1 MGGGGGNKKGV
12 HPVTDNE
19 QTDPKKQKSETS
31 EVMPRE
37 KRLDMFI
44 ATRKDLRRFRWPD
57 HVDLS
62 GPHPM
67 TMREFASIQLDNIE
81 HQNFDLEVD
90 YSNIS
95 DNSVV
100 LRLYDPEA
108 NIMDGEE
115 MLPEITECSRKAI
128 GEYNE
133 SNVILFGLLVPP
145 FLNGLMVL
153 SMEHPG
159 AVHSLPGCSSRG
171 THFDLKRVLK
181 ANVEALCPYQYY
193 ITFEAHDATR
203 DFTQSFQAIVA
214 ICFPTTKQE
223 VQLVQIRKPLRPFCP
238 PKAMSQL
245 FVN

>member
-1 MGGGGGNKKGV
+1 MGGSGGNKKGV

-44 ATRKDLRRFRWPD
+44 ATLKDLKKFRWPD

-62 GPHPM
+62 GPHKM
-67 TMREFASIQLDNIE
+67 TMREFASIQLDTIE
-81 HQNFDLEVD
+81 HENFDLEVD

-108 NIMDGEE
+108 NIMDGEK

-128 GEYNE
+128 EEYNK

-153 SMEHPG
+153 SMEHSG
-159 AVHSLPGCSSRG
+159 ASIG

-181 ANVEALCPYQYY
+181 ANVEALSPYQYY

-214 ICFPTTKQE
+214 IRFPATKQE

>member
-19 QTDPKKQKSETS
+19 QADPKKQKSETS

-57 HVDLS
+57 HVDLN

-81 HQNFDLEVD
+81 HQ
-90 YSNIS
+90 
-95 DNSVV
+95 SVV

-133 SNVILFGLLVPP
+133 SNVILLGLLVPL

-153 SMEHPG
+153 SMEHSG
-159 AVHSLPGCSSRG
+159 AVHSLHGCSPRG
-171 THFDLKRVLK
+171 THFDLKRYD
-181 ANVEALCPYQYY
+181 LCLCG
-193 ITFEAHDATR
+193 A
-203 DFTQSFQAIVA
+203 
-214 ICFPTTKQE
+214 
-223 VQLVQIRKPLRPFCP
+223 
-238 PKAMSQL
+238 
-245 FVN
+245 

>member
-1 MGGGGGNKKGV
+1 
-12 HPVTDNE
+12 
-19 QTDPKKQKSETS
+19 
-31 EVMPRE
+31 MPRE

-81 HQNFDLEVD
+81 HQCCA
-90 YSNIS
+90 SS
-95 DNSVV
+95 
-100 LRLYDPEA
+100 LRPRKA

-115 MLPEITECSRKAI
+115 MLTEITECSRKAI
-128 GEYNE
+128 EEYNK
-133 SNVILFGLLVPP
+133 SN
-145 FLNGLMVL
+145 
-153 SMEHPG
+153 
-159 AVHSLPGCSSRG
+159 G

-245 FVN
+245 PAC